1 MKTISY
7 IFLLIFLIFL
17 MQVTAQEQ
25 LTLKQAREMAL
36 RKSENL
42 KLAGKQLEKAEL
54 QKSAVRTLRLPNF
67 SATATGIYQDNDFEM
82 ELILPTQK
90 PNLLTGEM
98 EPNIM
103 ANPATG

>member
-17 MQVTAQEQ
+17 MQVSAQEQ

-54 QKSAVRTLRLPNF
+54 QKSAVRT
-67 SATATGIYQDNDFEM
+67 
-82 ELILPTQK
+82 
-90 PNLLTGEM
+90 
-98 EPNIM
+98 
-103 ANPATG
+103 